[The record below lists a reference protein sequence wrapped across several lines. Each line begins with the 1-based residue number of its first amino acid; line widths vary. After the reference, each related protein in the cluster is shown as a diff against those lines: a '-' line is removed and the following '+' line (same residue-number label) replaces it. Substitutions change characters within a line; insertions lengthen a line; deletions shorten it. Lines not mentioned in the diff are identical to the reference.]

1 MKLKRS
7 LAIVLA
13 LLLILPLVACGK
25 STEPSS
31 NNGGAATDPSSTKPT
46 TTTTSEPAGS
56 DDPTDPSDP
65 SDPTDPEDPNVTTPS
80 DEDPDNT
87 DGTTLVTNPGD
98 EPTQPGDKP
107 TSTTKPTKTTKSTR
121 PGKTSGGQQDNSI
134 SKLVEIKKG
143 TTPVEKGLKF
153 GGKTFKFAYYGS
165 SWDQDHSNWHA
176 DFEKQYNVKLK
187 IDAVPTVEYVAS
199 LSAALASGKPYDI
212 VFFYNF
218 DYPEQITANVM
229 QPLEKYITTADM
241 WDSDSA
247 TTGGFSTSLAQALS
261 MNGHVY
267 CVAGN
272 YLQTPT
278 VIWYNKKEFAKAGY
292 TGAKDPLAMYEAG
305 KWSWQ
310 ELYDMLYTMQKPEK
324 GIFGINCIAP
334 YYDHQFINSFNTDF
348 AKITSDGRL
357 VENLSDPNL
366 YAAYEM
372 LQKFCY
378 GEHKVANTKDIFE
391 NGLEAF
397 TNGTTLSVIQTVGSY
412 WTFVNTVPKASAFD
426 KSLDNLGM
434 VPLPTYGKNGPHSIW
449 DWMGYGAG
457 AGASEEGVKCAL
469 AFAKHD
475 SIHNQKQ
482 AYHPQMP
489 AKLKKLSCSILDSDN
504 LIGPKNGFSSSAGS
518 LGGVSTTIS
527 QAIAINGQNITVV
540 LKGYKKVTQTI
551 IDTALKG

>member
-13 LLLILPLVACGK
+13 LLMVLPLAACSKAAETDKDQGTAATTTK
-25 STEPSS
+25 PTTVTTTTVEAPDDTNPTGDGSTDETDPVV
-31 NNGGAATDPSSTKPT
+31 TDPSSGEVVTTTTVTDSNGDPVTQATEPGETTAKPT
-46 TTTTSEPAGS
+46 TTRTKKA
-56 DDPTDPSDP
+56 
-65 SDPTDPEDPNVTTPS
+65 
-80 DEDPDNT
+80 
-87 DGTTLVTNPGD
+87 
-98 EPTQPGDKP
+98 
-107 TSTTKPTKTTKSTR
+107 TKPGQTQ
-121 PGKTSGGQQDNSI
+121 SGNSQGNTI
-134 SKLVEIKKG
+134 GKLVEIKEG
-143 TTPVEKGLKF
+143 TTPVEKGLNF
-153 GGKTFKFAYYGS
+153 GGKEYRFAYYGS
-165 SWDQDHSNWHA
+165 SWDQDHTDWHN
-176 DFEKQYNVKLK
+176 DFQKQYNVKLK
-187 IDAVPTVEYVAS
+187 IDAVPTTEYVAS
-199 LSAALASGKPYDI
+199 LSAALAAKKPYDI

-229 QPLEKYITTADM
+229 QPLDDYITTADM
-241 WDSDSA
+241 WGKTSA
-247 TTGGFSTSLAQALS
+247 TTGGFSTSLDQAMS
-261 MNGHVY
+261 MDGHIY

-278 VIWYNKKEFAKAGY
+278 VVWYNKKEFAKAGY
-292 TGAKDPLAMYEAG
+292 TGAKDPMAMYNAG
-305 KWSWQ
+305 TWSWQ
-310 ELYDMLYTMQKPEK
+310 KLYDMLYAMQKPDK
-324 GIFGINCIAP
+324 GIYGINSIAP

-348 AKITSDGRL
+348 AKLTADGRL

-378 GEHKVANTKDIFE
+378 GEHKVANPKDIFE
-391 NGLEAF
+391 SGRDQF
-397 TNGTTLSVIQTVGSY
+397 FNGTTLSMISTAGLY
-412 WTFVNTVPKASAFD
+412 WTAVTEVPKASAFD
-426 KSLDNLGM
+426 KSMSNLGM

-457 AGASEEGVKCAL
+457 AGASKEGVLCAL

-482 AYHPQMP
+482 AYHPDMP
-489 AKLKKLSCSILDSDN
+489 ADMKKLSCGILDSDN

-540 LKGYKKVTQTI
+540 LKGYKKVAQTI